1 MLGKF
6 NALCALA
13 ATTYAAATDNHWAV
27 IVAGSSGYGNYRH
40 QADTCHAYQL
50 LKSRGI
56 PEDQIIHMNY
66 DDVAHNLRNPFKGK
80 IFNHPTKKGTPGRDV
95 YEGCKIDYR
104 RKDVTPNNLID
115 VLTGNDA
122 SGVGPVLKSD
132 ENSQIFFYFADHGAP
147 GLVAMPWGG
156 YLYADKLHEAFKTM
170 HSKKMYKQMTVYMEA
185 CESGSMFQNIL
196 EDDLSIYAVSA
207 ANAKESSW
215 GTYCSPD
222 DMVDGKHIRSCL
234 GDLFSTNWL
243 ENADHAN
250 MVMETLQSQYNT
262 VQKETTKSHVLQWGE
277 LSFVNETISEFEASI
292 PMEKKFHH
300 KKEKKHSF
308 WHNLKNAAKDILQD
322 VFVDQ
327 KDIDR
332 KNEFA
337 VDSRD
342 IQLHYLYNL
351 VISEPSRENSE
362 ALQKEITHRMEVDSR
377 FETLFP
383 QHVEAVKS
391 NTTPLPT
398 DFECYRKLVDTYEN
412 SCEKMDEYSL
422 KHMKYFVAECEG
434 MKSVPEASAKTAER
448 IQNHCGPTK
457 E

>member
-13 ATTYAAATDNHWAV
+13 ATAYAAATDNHWAV
-27 IVAGSSGYGNYRH
+27 IVAGSSGFGNYRH

-56 PEDQIIHMNY
+56 PEDQIIHLNY
-66 DDVAHNLRNPFKGK
+66 DDVADSLRNPFKGK
-80 IFNHPTKKGTPGRDV
+80 IFNKPTKKGEAGRDV

-104 RKDVTPNNLID
+104 RKEATAANLID
-115 VLTGNDA
+115 VLTGND
-122 SGVGPVLKSD
+122 STGIGPVLKSD

-156 YLYADKLHEAFKTM
+156 YLYADKLHAAFKTM
-170 HSKKMYKQMTVYMEA
+170 HEKKMYKQMTVYMEA

-196 EDDLSIYAVSA
+196 EDNLSIYAVSA
-207 ANAKESSW
+207 ANASESSW
-215 GTYCSPD
+215 GTYCYPD
-222 DMVDGKHIRSCL
+222 DMVNGKHIRSCL
-234 GDLFSTNWL
+234 GDLFSVNWL
-243 ENADHAN
+243 EDSDRAN
-250 MVMETLQSQYNT
+250 MVMETLQTQYNT
-262 VQKETTKSHVLQWGE
+262 VKKETTKSHVLQWGE
-277 LSFVNETISEFEASI
+277 LDFTTETIGEFEASI
-292 PMEKKFHH
+292 PMEKKQ
-300 KKEKKHSF
+300 KKHSF
-308 WHNLKNAAKDILQD
+308 WHNLKHAAKDILQD
-322 VFVDQ
+322 VLVDQ
-327 KDIDR
+327 KDVDR

-351 VISEPSRENSE
+351 VITEPSRENSE
-362 ALQKEITHRMEVDSR
+362 ALQKEITHRMAVDQR
-377 FETLFP
+377 FETIFP
-383 QHVEAVKS
+383 HHVEAVKN

-422 KHMKYFVAECEG
+422 KYMKYFVAECEG
-434 MKSVPEASAKTAER
+434 MKSVPGASAKSAER
-448 IQNHCGPTK
+448 IQNHCSPQDM
-457 E
+457 